1 MKWKRN
7 QNITPTF
14 PSHLKKLHSIL
25 RSWLEKLNCGFFHS
39 FYSWKNNTKQTPQ
52 NNFSSQN
59 FSVEN
64 NYLFIWNMHGYWTW
78 HTKRSVPDCR
88 RLGICFVVNW
98 KHECIWQI
106 TLFFVRRRKL
116 IESVRKKK
124 CLDELSI
131 KIILQRER
139 QNLCT
144 TNTKYVRTW
153 SCSKWI
159 GNGQ

>member
-1 MKWKRN
+1 
-7 QNITPTF
+7 
-14 PSHLKKLHSIL
+14 
-25 RSWLEKLNCGFFHS
+25 
-39 FYSWKNNTKQTPQ
+39 
-52 NNFSSQN
+52 
-59 FSVEN
+59 
-64 NYLFIWNMHGYWTW
+64 MHGYWTW

-116 IESVRKKK
+116 IESARKKK

-159 GNGQ
+159 ANLRKWSISVRNVFLTNSNHLQLWYEFNYFEIRPHNTSCLRLMCA